1 MSSGVRLQGP
11 FAYGNRKIYPVVAEA
26 SVSVG
31 NGMIGSLVPLA
42 LIIEE
47 DGTYSYMLL
56 AADSLVAVLE
66 KLAAV
71 YI

>member
-1 MSSGVRLQGP
+1 MSSGVRLQEP
-11 FAYGNRKIYPVVAEA
+11 FVDGDRKIYPVVAEA

-66 KLAAV
+66 KLADL